1 MKPRVYIAGKLN
13 AIAPDYIKNVHN
25 MIVWADQVRKLGA
38 SVYVPCIDFVMG
50 MVMGNYEY
58 ADYFDN
64 SQPWLA
70 AAEAVFVCPGWE
82 TSEGTRKEI
91 ALAIAL
97 GKPVFYDIDAVSI
110 FVNMKPMVKDKIEG
124 ELKNG

>member
-1 MKPRVYIAGKLN
+1 MKPRIYIAGKLN

-50 MVMGNYEY
+50 MVMGDYEY
-58 ADYFDN
+58 TDYFDN

-70 AAEAVFVCPGWE
+70 ASEAVFVCPGWE
-82 TSEGTRKEI
+82 TSEGTKKEI

-97 GKPVFYDIDAVSI
+97 GKPVFYGLEETAFYIYGTSHS
-110 FVNMKPMVKDKIEG
+110 KEG
-124 ELKNG
+124 L